1 MNFDVT
7 LHEVEFMKKVNTFGF
22 FFLAAHLPV
31 LVAIAV
37 MNGNSWLAALG
48 IGALLLAGPAAILVS
63 DRGSAMGAVAL
74 AVCAMGISALAIHVT
89 NGLIEAHF
97 ELFVLIALLTV
108 FGRVLPVLVAGA
120 TIAVHHVV
128 FWIWLPTSVFNYKA
142 TFATVL
148 IHAFFVVLEVVPCC
162 YIAIQL
168 GRAIK
173 AQGIVMESLGVA
185 SDEIAR
191 AAAEVASASA
201 LIAQGASQQAASIE
215 ETSANAAEISQS
227 ARINTEDSNSAALLA
242 TASDSRF
249 QETDLLLTDMVQ
261 AMMAIQTSSE
271 KISRMVKVID
281 QIAFQTNIL
290 ALNASVEAARAGEA
304 GMGFAVVAD
313 EVRSLAQR
321 SATAA
326 RDSAELI
333 DESIGNSK
341 AGMTVVTAVATA
353 IRSTT
358 GDVVRVKELVVKINS
373 GSKEQSRGIE
383 QVSNAIHSVETITQR
398 NAAASE
404 ETAAAAEQLTAQAIS
419 IKEIVRKLEMLA
431 DGQKFEASGGLA
443 A

>member
-1 MNFDVT
+1 MNFAVT
-7 LHEVEFMKKVNTFGF
+7 SHEVEFTKKVNTFGF
-22 FFLAAHLPV
+22 FLLAAHLPA
-31 LVAIAV
+31 LIAIAV
-37 MNGNSWLAALG
+37 MNGNSWLATLA
-48 IGALLLAGPAAILVS
+48 IGALLLAGPAAILFF

-108 FGRVLPVLVAGA
+108 FGRVLPVLIAGA

-142 TFATVL
+142 SFATVL
-148 IHAFFVVLEVVPCC
+148 VHAFFVVLEVVPCC
-162 YIAIQL
+162 YIALQL

-185 SDEIAR
+185 ADEIAT
-191 AAAEVASASA
+191 AAAEVSSSSA
-201 LIAQGASQQAASIE
+201 LIARGASQQAAAIE
-215 ETSANAAEISQS
+215 ETSANAAEISHS

-242 TASDSRF
+242 TASDTRF
-249 QETDLLLTDMVQ
+249 QETELLLTDMVQ
-261 AMMAIQTSSE
+261 AMTAIQTSSE
-271 KISRMVKVID
+271 KISRIVKVID

-321 SATAA
+321 CATAA
-326 RDSAELI
+326 RDTAELI

-341 AGMTVVTAVATA
+341 SGMTVVTAVAAA

-358 GDVVRVKELVVKINS
+358 GDVARVKEFVVKINS
-373 GSKEQSRGIE
+373 GSKEQSRDIE
-383 QVSNAIHSVETITQR
+383 QVSNAIHSVETITQQ

-404 ETAAAAEQLTAQAIS
+404 QTAAAAEQLTAQARS
-419 IKEIVRKLEMLA
+419 IKQIVRKLEMLA
-431 DGQKFEASGGLA
+431 DGRKGEASRGLA